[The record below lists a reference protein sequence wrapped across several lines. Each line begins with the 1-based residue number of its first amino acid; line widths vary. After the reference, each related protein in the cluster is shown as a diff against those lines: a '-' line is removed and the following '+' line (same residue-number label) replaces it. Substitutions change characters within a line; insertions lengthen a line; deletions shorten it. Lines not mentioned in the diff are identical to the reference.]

1 MKQSTLSNKE
11 LALFCEQMNMT
22 IKAGMTSY
30 EGIQIIM
37 QDNEPSLQN
46 SLKQVE
52 EQLDLGN
59 SLHHSLK
66 ESKVFP
72 NYMLDMIQIGEKAGR
87 LEDVFNSLHI
97 HYLQQEQIYQNI
109 KSAFTYPM
117 IMIALMLVI
126 VIVLIT
132 KVLPI
137 FALVFNQLGSS
148 FSSFSQMLLNLGQLL
163 TRYSTFFLVL
173 LALFTLTLLYLTQT
187 SKGKRN
193 LNYLF
198 IHCTLTKKLSLKVAT
213 SSFASAT
220 AIGLSSGLDID
231 ESIELAKKIID
242 HPLLEKKVDA
252 CLKQMQDHTDFTD
265 ALLQQQIFTGMYSR
279 LIQIGFKTGNY
290 DQVMLDVA
298 NKYNEETYNQIE
310 DTIAIIEPTLVA
322 LLSITVGIILLSILL
337 PLMGIMSTLG

>member
-22 IKAGMTSY
+22 IKAGMTPY

-37 QDNEPSLQN
+37 QDNEPSLQK

-59 SLHHSLK
+59 NLYHSLK
-66 ESKVFP
+66 ESKAFP

-148 FSSFSQMLLNLGQLL
+148 FSSFSQMLLNLGQL
-163 TRYSTFFLVL
+163 
-173 LALFTLTLLYLTQT
+173 
-187 SKGKRN
+187 
-193 LNYLF
+193 
-198 IHCTLTKKLSLKVAT
+198 
-213 SSFASAT
+213 
-220 AIGLSSGLDID
+220 
-231 ESIELAKKIID
+231 
-242 HPLLEKKVDA
+242 
-252 CLKQMQDHTDFTD
+252 
-265 ALLQQQIFTGMYSR
+265 
-279 LIQIGFKTGNY
+279 
-290 DQVMLDVA
+290 
-298 NKYNEETYNQIE
+298 
-310 DTIAIIEPTLVA
+310 
-322 LLSITVGIILLSILL
+322 
-337 PLMGIMSTLG
+337 

>member
-11 LALFCEQMNMT
+11 LALFCEQMNMI
-22 IKAGMTSY
+22 IKAGMTPY
-30 EGIQIIM
+30 EGITIIM
-37 QDNEPSLQN
+37 QDNSPALQKT
-46 SLKQVE
+46 LKEVE
-52 EQLDLGN
+52 LQLELGN
-59 SLHHSLK
+59 SLYQSLK
-66 ESKVFP
+66 TIPAFP
-72 NYMLDMIQIGEKAGR
+72 TYMLDMISIGEKAGR
-87 LEDVFNSLHI
+87 LEEVFHSLHI

-117 IMIALMLVI
+117 IMITLMLTI

-148 FSSFSQMLLNLGQLL
+148 FSSFSQMLLHLGQIL
-163 TRYSTFFLVL
+163 TRYSSFFLVI
-173 LALFTLTLLYLTQT
+173 LAILCISLIYLTQST
-187 SKGKRN
+187 KGKLH

-198 IHCTLTKKLSLKVAT
+198 THCPLTKNLSLKIAT

-231 ESIELAKKIID
+231 ESIELAKKIINN
-242 HPLLEKKVDA
+242 PLLENRVEQ
-252 CLKQMQDHTDFTD
+252 CLKQMQEHTDFTS
-265 ALLQQQIFTGMYSR
+265 ALLQNQIFTGMYSR

-298 NKYNEETYNQIE
+298 KKYNEETYSQIE

-322 LLSITVGIILLSILL
+322 ILSIIIGIILLSILL
-337 PLMGIMSTLG
+337 PLMGIMSSLG